1 MTKAGLD
8 QKTLEGLD
16 EWLISGIPLQI
27 MGTAED
33 VAKAVIYLSDNHV
46 ASFMTRTEILI
57 DGGMVL

>member
-1 MTKAGLD
+1 MTKAGWD
-8 QKTLEGLD
+8 EKTLEGLD
-16 EWLISGIPLQI
+16 EWLISEIPLKK

-33 VAKAVIYLSDNHV
+33 VAKAVIYLSDNNV

>member
-8 QKTLEGLD
+8 EKTLEGLD
-16 EWLISGIPLQI
+16 EWSISGIPLQK

-33 VAKAVIYLSDNHV
+33 VAKAVIYLSDKHV
-46 ASFMTRTEILI
+46 ASFMTGTEILM